1 MQTISLTHLKR
12 GIVMNEKE
20 AWNKFY
26 HSGKI
31 NDYISYVNLKNDE
44 AELSARVDD
53 NADKDKSAY
62 NKAEEYR

>member
-1 MQTISLTHLKR
+1 
-12 GIVMNEKE
+12 MNEKE

-62 NKAEEYR
+62 IKAEEYR